1 MIVSV
6 TKETFPGERRV
17 ALIPAMVGQ
26 LTKAGLEVAV
36 EAGAGEAAG
45 FLDAEYEAKGARIV
59 TDRGEAFVGD
69 VERSIALFTEFPS
82 LGSPAPSATRR
93 VRLSRFPYS
102 LVYQVAD
109 DVIRVIAVEHQNRLP
124 GFWRGRV

>member
-1 MIVSV
+1 MRVEFI
-6 TKETFPGERRV
+6 TPALEEFFGAIEFYRDQAPG
-17 ALIPAMVGQ
+17 L
-26 LTKAGLEVAV
+26 
-36 EAGAGEAAG
+36 
-45 FLDAEYEAKGARIV
+45 
-59 TDRGEAFVGD
+59 GEAFVGD

-82 LGSPAPSATRR
+82 LGSPAPPATRR

-109 DVIRVIAVEHQNRLP
+109 YVIRVIAVEHQNRLP